1 MYKILLNKQETD
13 KERNIIYQ
21 IAYENGYNK
30 NTVNKIENKI
40 KYKIKTEQLRINQTE
55 QHINNNN
62 NKKWATFTYINNKMT
77 KLTKLFKN
85 TDIKIAYK
93 TNKNKLQNLNSS
105 HNKDNTTTNGIYKI
119 ECQDCNKCYIGQT
132 KKKQLKKR
140 YFCLLYTSVVLI

>member
-1 MYKILLNKQETD
+1 MYKIPLNKQETD

-21 IAYENGYNK
+21 IGYENGYNK

-40 KYKIKTEQLRINQTE
+40 KYKIKTEQLRINQNE

-62 NKKWATFTYINNKMT
+62 NNKWATFTYINNKMT

-93 TNKNKLQNLNSS
+93 TNKRRKVVYLQS
-105 HNKDNTTTNGIYKI
+105 
-119 ECQDCNKCYIGQT
+119 
-132 KKKQLKKR
+132 
-140 YFCLLYTSVVLI
+140 CLLYTSRCV